1 MVELSVL
8 IPTYNRADS
17 LDRVLDS
24 LNNQTYEKNFQC
36 IIADNC
42 SSDQTR
48 SVVEKWKSKDKNFEI
63 EYYKHEKVLLP
74 IDNWES
80 LIKRSDTKYSKF
92 LFDDDWIKPTFIKE
106 MLSLLNLKN
115 VDCVVSNIDIYV
127 EKKSEERIVEEYFK
141 LGEGMLNFNNII
153 EHFTEEGPRI
163 NVSPS
168 ASIIVTEKMKEAFY
182 YSLKNTECTK
192 KVIGN
197 DLVINYF
204 YLFNKG
210 NVYYTNRSLAVCG
223 AGDDSITVSED
234 DRVLFYCYL
243 NTLIGL
249 ISSFSIE
256 LSNNKINKIN
266 KKILIYKLRK
276 LINPKYKKIMT
287 NKLN

>member
-1 MVELSVL
+1 L
-8 IPTYNRADS
+8 
-17 LDRVLDS
+17 
-24 LNNQTYEKNFQC
+24 
-36 IIADNC
+36 
-42 SSDQTR
+42 
-48 SVVEKWKSKDKNFEI
+48 
-63 EYYKHEKVLLP
+63 
-74 IDNWES
+74 
-80 LIKRSDTKYSKF
+80 
-92 LFDDDWIKPTFIKE
+92 
-106 MLSLLNLKN
+106 
-115 VDCVVSNIDIYV
+115 
-127 EKKSEERIVEEYFK
+127 
-141 LGEGMLNFNNII
+141 
-153 EHFTEEGPRI
+153 
-163 NVSPS
+163 
-168 ASIIVTEKMKEAFY
+168 KEAFF

-249 ISSFSIE
+249 ISNFSIE
-256 LSNNKINKIN
+256 LSNNKIHKIN

>member
-17 LDRVLDS
+17 LDRTLDS
-24 LNNQTYEKNFQC
+24 LNNQTYEKSFQC

-48 SVVEKWKSKDKNFEI
+48 SVVEKWKSKEKNFEI
-63 EYYKHEKVLLP
+63 EYYKHEKELLP

-80 LIKRSDTKYSKF
+80 LINRSETKYSKI

-106 MLSLLNLKN
+106 MISLLKLKN
-115 VDCVVSNIDIYV
+115 VDCVVSNIDIFV
-127 EKKSEERIVEEYFK
+127 EKQNEERMLEEYFK
-141 LGEGMLNFNNII
+141 LKEGLLNFNNII

-168 ASIIVTEKMKEAFY
+168 ASIIVTEKLKEAFF

-204 YLFNKG
+204 YLFNRG

-223 AGDDSITVSED
+223 AGDNSITVSTD
-234 DRVLFYCYL
+234 DRFLFYCYL

-256 LSNNKINKIN
+256 LSKNKKKKIN
-266 KKILIYKLRK
+266 KKILTYKVRK
-276 LINPKYKKIMT
+276 LINPKYKKILS